1 MARIEQRYQG
11 SFTLH
16 TEKGMGGD
24 LVRKAQRVIYGWL
37 VKSEQRYYGSGGC
50 YITKDF
56 YENCRITSKRPGA
69 SKVVTSSYYSDEM
82 QRAAW
87 CMSYT
92 HDDPRHAGI
101 DWVTEC
107 GLLLRKDT
115 DEVIVTVMLATT
127 TNGEF
132 RLNADEDVHWQVSV
146 PRFVRLIL
154 DVSLI
159 KSVSMC
165 GIELPLATSI
175 PEARRKE
182 KFVRPWMNWVKTA
195 AEARKVADIIADP
208 RRRFAVALV
217 MGESV
222 QGKNEVRDLATGLCG
237 KSYVCLLDADWKVAQ
252 SFKDYELQFN
262 HVRLILPF
270 YTRKKDKL
278 SRHPMYAL
286 LPDDAHKADRERV
299 LESQTGYV
307 TSFEDGA
314 VYRQEDVA
322 TLNRI
327 GGFAKKNEAFKKIVD
342 AKHVSDKD
350 AKEMLAYAESVQK
363 DYEEEKKR
371 ADWLEKD
378 RDECKALIAE
388 TEEECRRTINSL
400 KMSYE
405 GQLRRKSD
413 MIDIP
418 DRLPEHVDGLRLWVG
433 MLTNLE
439 IDDGAWKGM
448 TDRDKPDKVMLAWN
462 MLWHLNSTMHKL
474 VFEERG
480 AEIRKAFKERSGYD
494 YTADENEDVKKKW
507 PEGHKAVV
515 EGQSFMCWRHIK
527 RGNDD
532 KQLVRIYFDFDTARN
547 RIVISWIG
555 KHLRTNLTA
564 AQ

>member
-1 MARIEQRYQG
+1 MAKIDQRYQC

-16 TEKGMGGD
+16 VQTGMGAD
-24 LVRKAQRVIYGWL
+24 FVNRVRGIIYGWV
-37 VKSEQRYYGSGGC
+37 VKSENFLYRTSGC
-50 YITKDF
+50 FVPKRDF
-56 YENCRITSKRPGA
+56 YNKCQIVSNRPGL
-69 SKVVTSSYYSDEM
+69 SRVETSTHFMDA
-82 QRAAW
+82 QGAAW
-87 CMSYT
+87 CMRYVHS
-92 HDDPRHAGI
+92 DDKHHGV

-107 GLLLRKDT
+107 GICLEKDS
-115 DEVIVTVMLATT
+115 DDIVFTLMLTTT
-127 TNGEF
+127 TNAEY
-132 RLNADEDVHWQVSV
+132 RLATDVEAKWDVSV
-146 PRFVRLIL
+146 PRFVRELVNHPL
-154 DVSLI
+154 VD
-159 KSVSMC
+159 SVTIS
-165 GIELPLATSI
+165 GIVLPLSKQLPA
-175 PEARRKE
+175 ARKKE
-182 KFVRPWMNWVKTA
+182 KFVRPWMNWVKTE
-195 AEARKVADIIADP
+195 AEAKTVRNIIDDP

-217 MGESV
+217 MGESPLA
-222 QGKNEVRDLATGLCG
+222 KEEVRELATKLCG
-237 KSYVCLLDADWKVAQ
+237 KSYVCLVSADWKVAQ
-252 SFKDYELQFN
+252 YFRDFDIPFER
-262 HVRLILPF
+262 VRVILPF
-270 YTRKKDKL
+270 YTRKTDRL
-278 SRHPMYAL
+278 SRHPLYAL
-286 LPDDAHKADRERV
+286 SPDDAHKPERERV

-314 VYRQEDVA
+314 IYQLKDVA
-322 TLNRI
+322 ALNHLSD
-327 GGFAKKNEAFKKIVD
+327 FKKKSAAFQEALE
-342 AKHVSDKD
+342 AKNLSKAD
-350 AKEMLAYAESVQK
+350 AKEMLEYAESVQR

-378 RDECKALIAE
+378 RDVCKALIAE
-388 TEEECRRTINSL
+388 TEEECRRVVNSL
-400 KMSYE
+400 KMKYE

-433 MLTNLE
+433 MLTNLV

-448 TDRDKPDKVMLAWN
+448 ADRDKPDKVMLAWN

-547 RIVISWIG
+547 KIVISWIG